1 MSSKQDTGRQ
11 SVLRQ
16 ALLDMKL
23 LRERLDEAERARI
36 EPIAVVGL
44 ALRFPGA
51 ESPSAFWRLLCEG
64 VDASSEV
71 PRERWDVDA
80 LYDPD
85 PNVPGRMYTR
95 RGSFLRD
102 IDRFDARFFNISP
115 REAVSID
122 PQHRLFWETS
132 WEALERAGRAPGEL
146 SGSRTGVFLGMTG
159 DEYYSANLLAGAS
172 DPRQLDDYVLTG
184 TLPSV
189 AAGRLSYMLGLQ
201 GPSLTLDTACSSS
214 LVAVH
219 LACRSLRSGETDLAI
234 AGGVNL
240 ILTPWGSILLS
251 RMRALSPDGRCKSF
265 EQAADGYGR
274 AEGCGV
280 VVLERLSS
288 ALQHRS
294 PILAVIRGTAV
305 NQDGPSSGPTVPNG
319 LAQQDLVRQALADA
333 GVTPAEVDYVEAH
346 GTGTSL
352 GDPIEV
358 RALGEVLREGRPPS
372 RPFFLGSVKANIGH
386 CEGAAGMAG
395 LIKTVLSLQHGEI
408 PPQPVREPS
417 RNIPWHE
424 IPARLPASLTP
435 WLPHGERRV
444 AGVSSFGIS
453 GTNAHV
459 VLADPP
465 PVEPPDE
472 ALPTEPSMP
481 LHVLALSARKE
492 EPLRALASRYEAYFA
507 GSSGVSLADVCFT
520 AGAGRSH
527 FEHRLAALVA
537 SPAEAQSRLAAFA
550 SGEPAPGIVTGR
562 VRADARPKVAFL
574 FTGQGSHYAG
584 MGRQLYETHL
594 TFQEALDRCDEI
606 LRPSLPVRL
615 LDVLYP
621 AEHPAGASLLD
632 DTAYTQPALFA
643 IQYALTELW
652 REWGVDPHAVMGH
665 SVGELSA
672 ACVAGVFSLEQGLAL
687 AAERGRLMQGLP
699 RDGQMMV
706 IFDGEE
712 RVAEAIAP
720 WASQVAIAAVN
731 SPSETVISGSREV
744 VQRVSRQLEGEG
756 VKTRE
761 LKASHAF
768 HSPLMAP
775 ILDDL
780 ERAAAKVDWASPH
793 IKLISNLTGG
803 QASSGELAN
812 PLYWRRHARE
822 PVRFA
827 AGIRSLQALGAD
839 IFVEIGPKPTLL
851 GIGRRCLPAEVG
863 AWLPSLRDGKGDW
876 QTMLSSLAELYTRGV
891 EIDWR
896 GVYRDA
902 PRSLVV
908 LPTYPFQRERY
919 WFDTSGQD
927 PAAAGRAS
935 GPRVSDAR
943 GGHPLIGHRV
953 RSPVTVAFEVTL
965 DPKAVSIFRDHRV
978 FGFNVVSGVA
988 HLAMAKAALGE
999 ETGAPQALTVADV
1012 AFREALVVA
1021 EEEPRA
1027 VQVVLEHA
1035 ASGDV
1040 SFRLFSAD
1048 GELGGGPG
1056 GWKLHTAGVL
1066 RPGSGP
1072 APRSTSSED
1081 SLAGVRARCRE
1092 EIAGDDFYSMH
1103 WSDEHHLGPSF
1114 RLVQRVFRRD
1124 GESLAEL
1131 RDPSETGFEAG
1142 AYAFAPKALIVEARS
1157 LEAAVHSF
1165 KAALP
1170 GERLRGLSGRTYV
1183 ALGIERLHQPR
1194 AQPGKVRWSHVRI
1207 REESEAGD
1215 SLVVDVRLLDE
1226 REEVVAVVEGLRFW
1240 RAASEALRR
1249 VVEGKRPDGR
1259 GREASVAARPAIQL
1273 DATPIAERPALIES
1287 YLLDQVSGVVSLP
1300 RAEIDPGASL
1310 RELGLDS
1317 LMAMELKQRIEKELG
1332 LAVPVV
1338 DLLRGPSPREL
1349 AGQIAGASSL
1359 ASSDGAP
1366 PTDTAV
1372 DARTKLWFRRRARSS
1387 VARLRLFCFPFGG
1400 GSDFAYRAWGDALGA
1415 RVEVCPVKLPGRED
1429 RREEPPYESFPPLL
1443 DALERAIE
1451 PLLDRPF
1458 AFFGTSMGGIMGFEL
1473 ARRLEGARG
1482 RAPLHL
1488 FIAASPP
1495 PHGVTLV
1502 AESLRHAVDP
1512 AASEAARRH
1521 ALQRLGLMS
1530 DSILDHPDLVEA
1542 LLPVMRADLCL
1553 MSSYACAER
1562 EPVRC
1567 PISVFGGVDDALV
1580 RRDALADWS
1589 RYSRGELVL
1598 RMVPG
1603 DHMFVNSAREHVLK
1617 AVAQDLAR
1625 FVELP

>member
-1 MSSKQDTGRQ
+1 MSSKEDISRQ

-23 LRERLDEAERARI
+23 LRERLDEAERART
-36 EPIAVVGL
+36 EPIAVIGM

-51 ESPSAFWRLLCEG
+51 ESPSEFWRLLSDG
-64 VDASSEV
+64 VDASDEV

-80 LYDPD
+80 WYDAD
-85 PNVPGRMYTR
+85 PSVPGRMYTR
-95 RGSFLRD
+95 RGSFLREV
-102 IDRFDARFFNISP
+102 DRFDARFFNISP

-132 WEALERAGRAPGEL
+132 WEALERAGRAPSEL
-146 SGSRTGVFLGMTG
+146 SGSRTGVFLGMTSS
-159 DEYYSANLLAGAS
+159 EYYAANLLAKAG

-189 AAGRLSYMLGLQ
+189 APGRLSYMLGLQ
-201 GPSLTLDTACSSS
+201 GPSLTIDTACSSS

-265 EQAADGYGR
+265 EQTADGYGR

-333 GVTPAEVDYVEAH
+333 GVEPAEVDYVEAH

-358 RALGEVLREGRPPS
+358 RALGEVLGEGRPPG
-372 RPFFLGSVKANIGH
+372 RPFYLGSVKANIGH

-395 LIKTVLSLQHGEI
+395 LIKAVLSLQHGEI
-408 PPQPVREPS
+408 PPQPVRDPS

-424 IPARLPASLTP
+424 IPARLPAELTP
-435 WLPHGERRV
+435 WIPQGERRI

-459 VLADPP
+459 VLSDPP
-465 PVEPPDE
+465 PVEPPED
-472 ALPTEPSMP
+472 ALPTELSMP
-481 LHVLALSARKE
+481 LHILALSARKGE
-492 EPLRALASRYEAYFA
+492 ALRALAARYEAYFA

-527 FEHRLAALVA
+527 FEHRLAAVVA
-537 SPAEAQSRLAAFA
+537 SPSEARSRLAAFA

-562 VRADARPKVAFL
+562 VRGDASPKVAFL
-574 FTGQGSHYAG
+574 FTGQGSQYVG

-594 TFQEALDRCDEI
+594 TFQEALNRCDEI
-606 LRPSLPVRL
+606 LRPLLPVRL

-621 AEHPAGASLLD
+621 DQRPGGAPSLD
-632 DTAYTQPALFA
+632 ETAYTQPALFA

-652 REWGVDPHAVMGH
+652 REWGVDPYAVLGH

-672 ACVAGVFSLEQGLAL
+672 ACAAGAFSLEQGLAL
-687 AAERGRLMQGLP
+687 VAERGRLMQGLP

-712 RVAEAIAP
+712 RVSEAIAP

-731 SPSETVISGSREV
+731 SPSETVISGAREV
-744 VQRVSRQLEGEG
+744 VQRISRQLEIEG
-756 VKTRE
+756 VRTRE

-775 ILDDL
+775 ILDEI
-780 ERAAAKVDWASPH
+780 ERAAARVDYASPH
-793 IKLISNLTGG
+793 IKLISNLTGSP
-803 QASSGELAN
+803 ASSGELAS
-812 PLYWRRHARE
+812 PLYWRRHTRE

-827 AGIRSLQALGAD
+827 AGIRSLQALGVD

-851 GIGRRCLPAEVG
+851 GMGRRCLPADVG

-876 QTMLSSLAELYTRGV
+876 HTVLSSLAELYTRRV

-902 PRSLVV
+902 PRNRVV

-919 WFDTSGQD
+919 WFDASGHE
-927 PAAAGRAS
+927 PAAGRAPA
-935 GPRVSDAR
+935 PRASDAR

-953 RSPVTVAFEVTL
+953 HSPVTVAFEVKL

-999 ETGAPQALTVADV
+999 ESGAPQALTVADV

-1021 EEEPRA
+1021 EEEPRV
-1027 VQVVLEHA
+1027 VQVVLEPA

-1040 SFRLFSAD
+1040 SFRLFSID
-1048 GELGGGPG
+1048 GELVGSPA

-1066 RPGSGP
+1066 RPGTAP
-1072 APRSTSSED
+1072 APRSAASEG

-1092 EIAGDDFYSMH
+1092 EIAGDDFYSRH
-1103 WSDEHHLGPSF
+1103 WSDEHHLGPSY

-1124 GESLAEL
+1124 GESLTEL
-1131 RDPSETGFEAG
+1131 RDPSETGLEAG
-1142 AYAFAPKALIVEARS
+1142 SYAFAPRALVAEAQS

-1170 GERLRGLSGRTYV
+1170 GERSQHLSGRTYV
-1183 ALGIERLHQPR
+1183 AIGIERLHQPR
-1194 AQPGKVRWSHVRI
+1194 AAPGKVRWSHVRI
-1207 REESEAGD
+1207 REEGEAGD

-1240 RAASEALRR
+1240 RAAPEALRR
-1249 VVEGKRPDGR
+1249 VVEGKRGAGR
-1259 GREASVAARPAIQL
+1259 GREVSVAARPAIQL
-1273 DATPIAERPALIES
+1273 DAAPVSERQALIES
-1287 YLLDQVSGVVSLP
+1287 YLLEQVSGVVSLP

-1317 LMAMELKQRIEKELG
+1317 LMAMELKHRIEKELG

-1349 AGQIAGASSL
+1349 AGQMAGASP
-1359 ASSDGAP
+1359 AP
-1366 PTDTAV
+1366 SGRAAAETAA
-1372 DARTKLWFRRRARSS
+1372 DARTKLWFRRRPRASE
-1387 VARLRLFCFPFGG
+1387 ARLRLFCFPFGG
-1400 GSDFAYRAWGDALGA
+1400 GSDFTYRTWGDALGG

-1443 DALERAIE
+1443 DALQRAME
-1451 PLLDRPF
+1451 PLLDMPF
-1458 AFFGTSMGGIMGFEL
+1458 AFFGTSMGGIIGFEL
-1473 ARRLEGARG
+1473 ARRLEGTRG
-1482 RAPLHL
+1482 RGPIHL

-1495 PHGVTLV
+1495 PHGVTV
-1502 AESLRHAVDP
+1502 VTESIRDAVDTDV
-1512 AASEAARRH
+1512 SEAARRR

-1530 DSILDHPDLVEA
+1530 DPMLDHPDLVEV
-1542 LLPVMRADLCL
+1542 LLPVMQADLRL
-1553 MSSYACAER
+1553 MRSYACDEG

-1567 PISVFGGVDDALV
+1567 PISVFGGTDDTLV
-1580 RRDALADWS
+1580 RRDALAGWG
-1589 RYSRGELVL
+1589 RYTRGELVL
-1598 RMVPG
+1598 RMVSG
-1603 DHMFVNSAREHVLK
+1603 DHVFVSSAREQVLK

-1625 FVELP
+1625 CVELI